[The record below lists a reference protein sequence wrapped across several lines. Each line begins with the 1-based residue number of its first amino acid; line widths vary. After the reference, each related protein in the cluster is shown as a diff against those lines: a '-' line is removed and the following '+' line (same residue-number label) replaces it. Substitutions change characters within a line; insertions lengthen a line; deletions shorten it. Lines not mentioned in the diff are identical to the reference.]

1 VKLLF
6 DENVSHRLVAG
17 LARTYP
23 GSAHVRDIGLLGA
36 SDDAVW
42 DHAREFD
49 FVIVSKDND
58 FRQRSFVQGAP
69 PKVVWLEVGNSGTNM
84 IAELLRDSEAQIAAF
99 ERDEEASLL
108 VLNRK

>member
-1 VKLLF
+1 MKLLF
-6 DENVSHRLVAG
+6 DENVSYRLVAA
-17 LARTYP
+17 LAKTYP
-23 GSAHVRDIGLLGA
+23 GSAHVRDIGLLAAGD
-36 SDDAVW
+36 SAVW

-58 FRQRSFVQGAP
+58 FRQRSFVHGAP
-69 PKVVWLEVGNSGTNM
+69 PKVIWLEVGNTGTDA
-84 IAELLRDSEAQIAAF
+84 IADVLRDNEAQIAAF